1 MSLDKIWDGSAWVV
15 PSVVDLAAYA
25 RKDQVP
31 SLEETITSTQLA
43 WGGQTDSVTLEA
55 ATVGVG
61 GRGSLLMI
69 APFPLIVLSV
79 DLAFNQTLPASATN
93 YWTFTLR
100 NHVTVGT
107 RTDIVS
113 MSMTAGTG
121 GDWERVSFAN
131 AVWDPNNRLLPAGN
145 KLGLWAFVTGAP
157 VNLSGISN
165 ATIRYARQ

>member
-1 MSLDKIWDGSAWVV
+1 MGVLKAWDGAAWV
-15 PSVVDLAAYA
+15 PSAVVDLSPYA

-31 SLEETITSTQLA
+31 TLEETVTSTQLA
-43 WGGQTDSVTLEA
+43 WGGQTDSVTLET

-79 DLAFNQTLPASATN
+79 DLAFNQTLPASSTN

-113 MSMTAGTG
+113 MNMTAGTG
-121 GDWERVSFAN
+121 GDWERITFAN
-131 AVWDPNNRLLPAGN
+131 AVWDPSNRLLPAGN
-145 KLGLWAFVTGAP
+145 KLALWAFVTGAP